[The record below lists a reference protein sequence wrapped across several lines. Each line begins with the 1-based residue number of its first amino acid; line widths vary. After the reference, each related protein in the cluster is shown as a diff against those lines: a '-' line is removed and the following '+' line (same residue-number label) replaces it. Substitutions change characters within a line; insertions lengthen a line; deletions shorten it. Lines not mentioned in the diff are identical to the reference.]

1 MQPLYIKRFGFNMLV
16 LSQRCF
22 LGDAMVYLIG
32 SVVGGT
38 VIVLLVALLLSLAF
52 RSSRPTARAAKSVI
66 GAFVILSLLAGFG
79 FANGGPFA
87 WWASVYYLVPAAIVF
102 VYLQWK
108 FKKSWVDDDAE
119 AAEAFE

>member
-1 MQPLYIKRFGFNMLV
+1 
-16 LSQRCF
+16 
-22 LGDAMVYLIG
+22 LGDAVAYLIG
-32 SVVGGT
+32 SLFGGT
-38 VIVLLVALLLSLAF
+38 VIVLLIALLISMAF

-66 GAFVILSLLAGFG
+66 GAFLVASLLAGFG

-102 VYLQWK
+102 VYLQWR

-119 AAEAFE
+119 ASEAFE